1 MAVIENLYELYQKN
15 IREYMNEKADFLAT
29 GGASSFEEYNKAVG
43 VIQGLALAEREL
55 IDLFDALRKGE
66 EDD

>member
-1 MAVIENLYELYQKN
+1 MAVVENIYELYQKN
-15 IREYMNEKADFLAT
+15 LREYMNEKADFLAT

-55 IDLFDALRKGE
+55 IDLFEALRKGE

>member
-1 MAVIENLYELYQKN
+1 VAVIENLYELYQKN

>member
-1 MAVIENLYELYQKN
+1 MAVVENLYELYQKN
-15 IREYMNEKADFLAT
+15 LREYMNEKADFLAT

-66 EDD
+66 END

>member
-55 IDLFDALRKGE
+55 IDLFEALRKGE

>member
-1 MAVIENLYELYQKN
+1 VAVIENLYELYQKN

-66 EDD
+66 END

>member
-1 MAVIENLYELYQKN
+1 MAVTENVYEVFQKN
-15 IREYMNEKADFLAT
+15 LRTYMNEKADFLAT

-55 IDLFDALRKGE
+55 IDLFEALRKGE

>member
-1 MAVIENLYELYQKN
+1 MAVVENLYELYQKN
-15 IREYMNEKADFLAT
+15 LREYMNEKADFLAT
-29 GGASSFEEYNKAVG
+29 GGASSFEEYSKAVG

>member
-1 MAVIENLYELYQKN
+1 MAVVENLYELYQKN
-15 IREYMNEKADFLAT
+15 LREYMNEKADFLAT
-29 GGASSFEEYNKAVG
+29 GGASSFEEYSKAVG

-66 EDD
+66 END

>member
-1 MAVIENLYELYQKN
+1 VAVVENIYELYQKN
-15 IREYMNEKADFLAT
+15 LREYMNEKADFLAT
-29 GGASSFEEYNKAVG
+29 GGASSFEEYSKAVG

-55 IDLFDALRKGE
+55 IDLFEALRKGE

>member
-1 MAVIENLYELYQKN
+1 VAVVENLYELYQKN
-15 IREYMNEKADFLAT
+15 LREYMNEKADFLAT
-29 GGASSFEEYNKAVG
+29 GGASSFEEYSKAVG

-66 EDD
+66 END

>member
-1 MAVIENLYELYQKN
+1 MAVVENIYELYQKN
-15 IREYMNEKADFLAT
+15 LREYMNEKADFLAT
-29 GGASSFEEYNKAVG
+29 GGASSFEEYSKAVG

-55 IDLFDALRKGE
+55 IDLFEALRKGE

>member
-66 EDD
+66 END

>member
-1 MAVIENLYELYQKN
+1 MAVVENIYELYQKN
-15 IREYMNEKADFLAT
+15 LREYMNEKADFLAT
-29 GGASSFEEYNKAVG
+29 GGASSFEEYSKAVG